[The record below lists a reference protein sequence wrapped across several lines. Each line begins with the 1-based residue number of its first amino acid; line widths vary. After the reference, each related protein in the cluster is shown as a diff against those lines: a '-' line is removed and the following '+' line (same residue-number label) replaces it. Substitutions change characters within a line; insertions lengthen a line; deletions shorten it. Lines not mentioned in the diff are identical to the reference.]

1 MMSSKVRMATLSS
14 VVRVFSDVV
23 FIIPFRAATISGPF
37 MKAGIPTLAALLA
50 DRIVNSSDRKLH
62 LHRSRFPFLLIV
74 PSVGWLI

>member
-1 MMSSKVRMATLSS
+1 MKRHKLMMSSKVRMATLSS

-50 DRIVNSSDRKLH
+50 DLIA
-62 LHRSRFPFLLIV
+62 FALLQY
-74 PSVGWLI
+74 L